1 MGVPASP
8 SAVPAFAIRSFFR
21 SFQSLQNF
29 GLPLPNAFARK
40 TKQSQKQTDLSASN
54 LSAGWTG
61 RCLHIQKAK
70 IVRNGEKMR
79 NKYEEQ
85 LEKLNTSIQSMGK
98 MVEVAIES
106 TILTLMGRD
115 KDAAKTVKANDY
127 VIDDMERDIETQCL
141 KLLLQQQPVAGDLR
155 MITSALKMITDM
167 ERIGDHAVDIADLV
181 LDLPDL
187 KYKKMATL
195 EEMTSQT
202 LKMIQDGISSY
213 IEHDYNK
220 AKNVIANDDQVDVLY
235 HEIKKD
241 LIDKIK
247 KTDEGEKILDYLLIA
262 KYIERIGDHAV
273 NIAKW
278 VVFGITGL
286 RT

>member
-1 MGVPASP
+1 
-8 SAVPAFAIRSFFR
+8 
-21 SFQSLQNF
+21 
-29 GLPLPNAFARK
+29 
-40 TKQSQKQTDLSASN
+40 
-54 LSAGWTG
+54 
-61 RCLHIQKAK
+61 
-70 IVRNGEKMR
+70 MR

-115 KDAAKTVKANDY
+115 KDAAKTVKSNDY
-127 VIDDMERDIETQCL
+127 AIDDMERDIENQCL

-181 LDLPDL
+181 LNLPNL

-213 IEHDYNK
+213 IERDFNK
-220 AKNVIANDDQVDVLY
+220 AKNVIANDDVVDKLY

-247 KTDEGEKILDYLLIA
+247 KTDDGEKILDYLLIA

-278 VVFGITGL
+278 VVFALTGKKE
-286 RT
+286 

>member
-1 MGVPASP
+1 
-8 SAVPAFAIRSFFR
+8 
-21 SFQSLQNF
+21 
-29 GLPLPNAFARK
+29 
-40 TKQSQKQTDLSASN
+40 
-54 LSAGWTG
+54 
-61 RCLHIQKAK
+61 
-70 IVRNGEKMR
+70 MR

-127 VIDDMERDIETQCL
+127 AIDDMERDIESQCL

-181 LDLPDL
+181 LNLPNL

-213 IEHDYNK
+213 IERDFNK

-278 VVFGITGL
+278 VVFALTGKKE
-286 RT
+286 

>member
-1 MGVPASP
+1 
-8 SAVPAFAIRSFFR
+8 
-21 SFQSLQNF
+21 
-29 GLPLPNAFARK
+29 
-40 TKQSQKQTDLSASN
+40 
-54 LSAGWTG
+54 
-61 RCLHIQKAK
+61 
-70 IVRNGEKMR
+70 MR

-85 LEKLNTSIQSMGK
+85 LENLNTSIQSMGK

-106 TILTLMGRD
+106 TILTLLGRD
-115 KDAAKTVKANDY
+115 KEAAKTVKANDY

-235 HEIKKD
+235 HEIKED

-278 VVFGITGL
+278 IIFALTGKKE
-286 RT
+286 

>member
-1 MGVPASP
+1 
-8 SAVPAFAIRSFFR
+8 
-21 SFQSLQNF
+21 
-29 GLPLPNAFARK
+29 
-40 TKQSQKQTDLSASN
+40 
-54 LSAGWTG
+54 
-61 RCLHIQKAK
+61 
-70 IVRNGEKMR
+70 MR
-79 NKYEEQ
+79 NKYEAQ
-85 LEKLNTSIQSMGK
+85 LENLNSSIQSMGK

-127 VIDDMERDIETQCL
+127 VIDDMERDIENQCL

-181 LDLPDL
+181 LNIPNL
-187 KYKKMATL
+187 KYKKIATL

-213 IEHDYNK
+213 IERDYNK
-220 AKNVIANDDQVDVLY
+220 AKNVIANDDQVDNLY

-278 VVFGITGL
+278 VVFALTGKKE
-286 RT
+286 

>member
-1 MGVPASP
+1 
-8 SAVPAFAIRSFFR
+8 
-21 SFQSLQNF
+21 
-29 GLPLPNAFARK
+29 
-40 TKQSQKQTDLSASN
+40 
-54 LSAGWTG
+54 
-61 RCLHIQKAK
+61 
-70 IVRNGEKMR
+70 MR

-106 TILTLMGRD
+106 TILTLLGRD

-127 VIDDMERDIETQCL
+127 AIDDMERDIESQCL

-181 LDLPDL
+181 LNLPNL
-187 KYKKMATL
+187 KYKKIATL

-213 IEHDYNK
+213 IERDYNK
-220 AKNVIANDDQVDVLY
+220 AKNVIANDDQVDLLY

-278 VVFGITGL
+278 VVFGIMGV